1 MNSAWFWG
9 TTMWRDYQSW
19 YHLAR
24 PEAESYQTSP
34 LADDDDLYWTSETRD
49 VFLWMTHHTQVLD
62 LTPPLAELWRGIRK
76 SYHSEIHRVDERY
89 TIMVSGRVDDYKA
102 LHARANG
109 GQPRH
114 DMTYECQKQWIAEGY
129 GVLIATALPE
139 PVAAAYWIV
148 YEGCAYYMSGPSI
161 EDDVQKSVI
170 WYSIG
175 YLKSHGIRLIELGQ
189 IDGETE
195 KERNI
200 GKFKQGFGGKSV
212 PYTIATRRVL

>member
-1 MNSAWFWG
+1 MKSAWFWN
-9 TTMWRDYQSW
+9 TTMWGQYQDW
-19 YHLAR
+19 YHLTR
-24 PEAESYQTSP
+24 PEVESYKTSP
-34 LADDDDLYWTSETRD
+34 LADDHEFGNAGAWDEFYDFS
-49 VFLWMTHHTQVLD
+49 THQTQVLD
-62 LTPPLAELWRGIRK
+62 LTPPLADLWKGVRK

-114 DMTYECQKQWIAEGY
+114 DMTYELQKQWIAEGY

-148 YEGCAYYMSGPSI
+148 YEGCAYLMSGPST
-161 EDDVQKSVI
+161 EDDVQKSVL

-175 YLKSHGIRLIELGQ
+175 YLKSRGVRLLELGQ

-200 GKFKQGFGGKSV
+200 GRFKTGFGGKSA
-212 PYTIATRRVL
+212 PFTIARRRA